1 MSNDMPGKIIG
12 IILAFVLA
20 VIVPFVNT
28 TVEQEMLDRRSIVM
42 DVTNFIDEVV
52 DSRQISDSMI
62 RELNTKI
69 SSYGMTVDYTITH
82 YRQSVNP
89 DPVNPDKYYSNYVV
103 IDNAE
108 EWQRGDRIEVHVY
121 TLGYSTAES
130 IAHKITGMFIQDLD
144 RTFASRIR

>member
-1 MSNDMPGKIIG
+1 MSNDFPGKVLG
-12 IILAFVLA
+12 IIIAFVLT
-20 VIVPFVNT
+20 VIVPFINT

-42 DVTNFIDEVV
+42 DVCNFMDEVV
-52 DSRQISDSMI
+52 DSRQISDSMV
-62 RELNTKI
+62 RELNTRI

-89 DPVNPDKYYSNYVV
+89 DPVKAGEYYSNYVV
-103 IDNAE
+103 VDNTE

-130 IAHKITGMFIQDLD
+130 MAHKITGMFISDLD
-144 RTFASRIR
+144 RTFVSRIR